1 MKILTIS
8 TMFPNNVQPNF
19 GIFVKHRLAALSRLC
34 QLKVISPI
42 PYCPLVGRMKR
53 YQYRTQVA
61 GRMDIDGLEVH
72 YPRFFSFPMIL
83 KPLDAVFIFFS
94 LWRFCRKNR
103 EEVDIIDA
111 HLAYPDGFAAVLLG
125 KVLGKPV
132 SITLRGHDIFD
143 LPRYPVRGRQV
154 KWAMEQADIVLSV
167 AQALKDG
174 AVKMGISGDKIK
186 VAANGV
192 DTKIFY
198 PIDRR
203 QAREELRLPQDKRI
217 ILSAG
222 HLVVR
227 KGFHYIIRA
236 LDILK
241 RAGQGDILLVIVGA
255 AGIEGNYKP
264 QLDKLIA
271 GLGLEKEVLFAGGQP
286 NHQMYRWYSAA
297 DIFCLASLQEGW
309 ANVLLEALACGCPV
323 VATNAWGNAE
333 VICKPELGLLA
344 EPENADSLAETIQKA
359 LIKDWDRAKITE
371 FAGGHSWESVAENV
385 LREFNN
391 CFN

>member
-19 GIFVKHRLAALSRLC
+19 GIFVKHRLEALSKLC
-34 QLKVISPI
+34 QIKVVSAI

-53 YQYRTQVA
+53 YQYRVQVV
-61 GRMDIDGLEVH
+61 GHLNIDGLEVH

-83 KPLDAVFIFFS
+83 KPLDAVFIFLS

-103 EEVDIIDA
+103 KEIDIIDA

-125 KVLGKPV
+125 KVLKKPV

-143 LPRYPVRGRQV
+143 LPRYPVRGRQA

-174 AVKMGISGDKIK
+174 AVKMGISGEKIK
-186 VAANGV
+186 LAANGV
-192 DTKIFY
+192 DTKLFY

-203 QAREELRLPQDKRI
+203 QARGELHLPQDKRI

-241 RAGQGDILLVIVGA
+241 RAGQGDILLVIAGA
-255 AGIEGNYKP
+255 AGIEGDYKP
-264 QLDKLIA
+264 QLDKLITEL
-271 GLGLEKEVLFAGGQP
+271 GLGKKVIFAGGQP
-286 NHQMYRWYSAA
+286 NHEMYRWYSAA
-297 DIFCLASLQEGW
+297 DIFCLASLQEGM

-323 VATNAWGNAE
+323 VATRAWGNAE

-344 EPENADSLAETIQKA
+344 EPENADSLAEAIREV
-359 LIKDWDRAKITE
+359 LIKDWDRTKITE
-371 FAGGHSWESVAENV
+371 FASRHSWGNVADTV
-385 LREFNN
+385 FREFNN
-391 CFN
+391 LL